1 MILVVIKFNIQ
12 DMASS
17 FCILMEFKMT
27 FEVKLVARA
36 LFRSHFPNQG
46 RREKKKLSCNTHSS
60 SIFQYST
67 KRIIKYQAV
76 CCKENSLIHC
86 MKHYIILK
94 LLGIDW
100 SLLSSP
106 SYTYTH
112 CSSLIST
119 KI

>member
-46 RREKKKLSCNTHSS
+46 RREKKSCRATL
-60 SIFQYST
+60 IV
-67 KRIIKYQAV
+67 QAFSNIQR
-76 CCKENSLIHC
+76 KEL
-86 MKHYIILK
+86 
-94 LLGIDW
+94 
-100 SLLSSP
+100 
-106 SYTYTH
+106 
-112 CSSLIST
+112 
-119 KI
+119 